1 MKKEDLKLGNIIEA
15 KNGEKFLVSKNKG
28 ENNKFIV
35 RLNGEGQGIFKGYS
49 DTLEFN
55 LNPKYDIVKIYEDY
69 TLTNLLWERPEP
81 KPELSAKERNILVQ
95 ALSDGYKWIA
105 RDKMNEVWLF
115 DTKPSKVKI
124 GDKEIWLNGLFIHEY
139 YPLTLCKDLFAFI
152 RWEDKEPRKIKDL
165 LIAEE

>member
-1 MKKEDLKLGNIIEA
+1 MKKDDLYCGNVVEVRD
-15 KNGEKFLVSKNKG
+15 GD
-28 ENNKFIV
+28 KFIYSIE
-35 RLNGEGQGIFKGYS
+35 RTMLNLNGGR
-49 DTLEFN
+49 TLSKTQYNELLIRN
-55 LNPKYDIVKIYEDY
+55 GNHDWDIMKVYEDY
-69 TLTNLLWERPEP
+69 TLKKVLWERPEP

-95 ALSDGYKWIA
+95 ALSDGYRWIA

-152 RWEDKEPRKIKDL
+152 RWEDKEPTLIEDL
-165 LIAEE
+165 LKN